1 MDTGAPRRCGE
12 DVGQWSWNA
21 RPRLR
26 SVPVWEASIVE
37 QMLCTLA
44 QSRLSC
50 VLHSER
56 AQIGQVLRIADKLS
70 EQLFVCLSDR
80 AEDADPISTNLC
92 RVIAIET
99 EHADNPLANLAA
111 VARFNASRQFP
122 VCTNNKVFPQ
132 RNFAWIG
139 QPPSTF
145 HEIQSRFQENQ
156 IVVVAD
162 EVRTLLLGNQMVNME
177 SGLRPCLPEQRED
190 TAVRKL
196 VTQPVAEALVVRVT
210 GRAVPSPVGFIWIH
224 KDPL

>member
-99 EHADNPLANLAA
+99 EHADNPLANL
-111 VARFNASRQFP
+111 VCRLLLETKHQFT
-122 VCTNNKVFPQ
+122 VCTKTTV
-132 RNFAWIG
+132 I
-139 QPPSTF
+139 
-145 HEIQSRFQENQ
+145 
-156 IVVVAD
+156 
-162 EVRTLLLGNQMVNME
+162 
-177 SGLRPCLPEQRED
+177 
-190 TAVRKL
+190 
-196 VTQPVAEALVVRVT
+196 
-210 GRAVPSPVGFIWIH
+210 
-224 KDPL
+224 